1 MAKVGF
7 AGTAL
12 LPVPGIASNTATA
25 DNSKH
30 EFRNLPVLIV
40 ILLEFNGSPI

>member
-30 EFRNLPVLIV
+30 EFRNLPVLMV
-40 ILLEFNGSPI
+40 LLLHFNGSPI